1 MTSFDHSWPGMRLA
15 LLAGTLAG
23 AAFAAP
29 ALAQEASMESRL
41 RDQLRAVTGQLQQA
55 QNELAQIKAG
65 AAPAAAAKPVAAPAE
80 TEALRAEL
88 AQSQA
93 QLARERDARGRRDAQ
108 FATAQQQSQQAL
120 ERLEKAGAQVAQ
132 FRAAYAELLK
142 MARDAESERHRLT
155 KAAALSQAAI
165 EQCTAKN
172 QQLHAV
178 GMEVISAY
186 EKLDMGSVLSA
197 RQPFAAQSRVKL
209 ERIAQQFGDRLYE
222 SKFDVRAVQA
232 PQVAESPDALQIAP
246 KATP

>member
-15 LLAGTLAG
+15 LVAGALAG
-23 AAFAAP
+23 AAFSAP
-29 ALAQEASMESRL
+29 ALAQEASLESRL

-65 AAPAAAAKPVAAPAE
+65 ATSGAAAKPAAAPAE
-80 TEALRAEL
+80 TDALRAEL

-108 FATAQQQSQQAL
+108 FATAQQQSQETL
-120 ERLEKAGAQVAQ
+120 DKAGAQVAQ

-142 MARDAESERHRLT
+142 MARDTESERHRLT
-155 KAAALSQAAI
+155 QAAALSQTAI
-165 EQCTAKN
+165 EQCTARN

-186 EKLDMGSVLSA
+186 EKLDIGSVLSA

-209 ERIAQQFGDRLYE
+209 EQIAQQFGDRLYE

-232 PQVAESPDALQIAP
+232 PQMAESPDAFQIAP

>member
-15 LLAGTLAG
+15 LVAGALAG
-23 AAFAAP
+23 AAF
-29 ALAQEASMESRL
+29 
-41 RDQLRAVTGQLQQA
+41 
-55 QNELAQIKAG
+55 
-65 AAPAAAAKPVAAPAE
+65 AAPAE

-108 FATAQQQSQQAL
+108 FATAQQQSQETL
-120 ERLEKAGAQVAQ
+120 DKAGAQVAQ

-142 MARDAESERHRLT
+142 MARDAESERHRLSQ
-155 KAAALSQAAI
+155 AAALSQAAI

-178 GMEVISAY
+178 GMEVVDAY

-209 ERIAQQFGDRLYE
+209 EQIAQQFGDRLYE

-232 PQVAESPDALQIAP
+232 PQVAESPDAFQIAP